1 MPCYIASSAEPSFL
15 TLQLQAKI
23 EHKHMAEEG
32 AKAVAQVT
40 SEMGET
46 VLKDAAR
53 SAVDLSLKMGEHLLS
68 LKIENHWLA
77 AGFGIG
83 VFGLG
88 AFYIHRR
95 YPARPAERNTAE
107 RALENPEV
115 RALVD
120 ATRNALERIEAGV
133 INPEVM
139 QIENGSI
146 QVALVFHTEQSLL
159 LFLDD
164 FETGKVKE
172 RLEKEFRKLGCEE
185 ELKVTVNNWD
195 EVHKNLNRTR

>member
-1 MPCYIASSAEPSFL
+1 
-15 TLQLQAKI
+15 
-23 EHKHMAEEG
+23 MAEGGVE
-32 AKAVAQVT
+32 AVAQVT
-40 SEMGET
+40 SEIGTT

-95 YPARPAERNTAE
+95 YPAQPAERNTAE
-107 RALENPEV
+107 RALENAEV

-133 INPEVM
+133 IDPQVM
-139 QIENGSI
+139 RIENGSI
-146 QVALVFHTEQSLL
+146 QVELVCHTDQSLL
-159 LFLDD
+159 LFLDN
-164 FETGKVKE
+164 FEAGKVKK
-172 RLEKEFRKLGCEE
+172 RLEKELRKLGCEE
-185 ELKVTVNNWD
+185 ELKVTINRLD

>member
-1 MPCYIASSAEPSFL
+1 
-15 TLQLQAKI
+15 
-23 EHKHMAEEG
+23 MAEEG
-32 AKAVAQVT
+32 AEAVAQVT
-40 SEMGET
+40 SEMGKI

-95 YPARPAERNTAE
+95 YPAQPAERYTAE
-107 RALENPEV
+107 RAVENPEV

-120 ATRNALERIEAGV
+120 AARNALERNEAGV

-146 QVALVFHTEQSLL
+146 QVALLCHTEQSLR
-159 LFLDD
+159 LFLGD
-164 FETGKVKE
+164 FEAGKVKE

-185 ELKVTVNNWD
+185 ELKVTISNLD
-195 EVHKNLNRTR
+195 EVHKRLNQTR

>member
-1 MPCYIASSAEPSFL
+1 
-15 TLQLQAKI
+15 
-23 EHKHMAEEG
+23 MAEEG
-32 AKAVAQVT
+32 AGAVAQVT
-40 SEMGET
+40 SEMGKT
-46 VLKDAAR
+46 VLKEAAKA
-53 SAVDLSLKMGEHLLS
+53 AVDLSLKMGETLLS

-95 YPARPAERNTAE
+95 YPAQPAQNAAE
-107 RALENPEV
+107 GALEHPEV
-115 RALVD
+115 LALVG
-120 ATRNALERIEAGV
+120 ATINALEIVQAGV
-133 INPEVM
+133 VDPEVM

-146 QVALVFHTEQSLL
+146 QVALLCHTEQSLL

-164 FETGKVKE
+164 FVTGKVKE

-185 ELKVTVNNWD
+185 ELKVTINNLD
-195 EVHKNLNRTR
+195 EVRKSLNQTR